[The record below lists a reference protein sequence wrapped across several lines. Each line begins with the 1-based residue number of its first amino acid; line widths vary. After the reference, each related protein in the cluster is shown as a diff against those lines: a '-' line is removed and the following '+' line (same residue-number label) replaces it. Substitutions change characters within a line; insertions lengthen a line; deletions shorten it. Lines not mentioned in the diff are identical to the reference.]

1 MANVTE
7 LVVYPTATPSTV
19 IVTGTSPYWQWFE
32 SVFWVIILVIILI
45 IVYVIIKEIRL
56 MSNTRRLAE
65 IDLEKEK
72 LSLMKAEMAQRGL
85 PFFRVSPE
93 KLEEI
98 RKLDEENVNLETDI
112 FAKHNVVDKRIQ
124 RLEDKVKISK
134 LDRLVERIKD
144 EEKKIG

>member
-1 MANVTE
+1 MADVVVVT
-7 LVVYPTATPSTV
+7 PTPTPIPV
-19 IVTGTSPYWQWFE
+19 TSPYWQWFE
-32 SVFWVIILVIILI
+32 SVFWIIILVIILI
-45 IVYVIIKEIRL
+45 ILYYIIKEIRL
-56 MSNTRRLAE
+56 MRNTSRLAE

-72 LSLMKAEMAQRGL
+72 LNLMKAEMAQRGL

-124 RLEDKVKISK
+124 RLEDKVTISK

-144 EEKKIG
+144 EEKKVW

>member
-1 MANVTE
+1 VATNVTE
-7 LVVYPTATPSTV
+7 TTVVVAS
-19 IVTGTSPYWQWFE
+19 TSPYWQWFE
-32 SVFWVIILVIILI
+32 SVFWIIILVIVLI
-45 IVYVIIKEIRL
+45 IIYLIIKEIRV
-56 MSNTRRLAE
+56 MRNTSRLAE

-72 LSLMKAEMAQRGL
+72 ISLMKAEMAQRGL
-85 PFFRVSPE
+85 PFFRVAPE

-98 RKLDEENVNLETDI
+98 RKLDEENVGLETDI
-112 FAKHNVVDKRIQ
+112 FAKHNIVDKRIQ

>member
-1 MANVTE
+1 MADVI
-7 LVVYPTATPSTV
+7 VVSPTPTATPTV
-19 IVTGTSPYWQWFE
+19 IVSTSPYWQWFQ
-32 SVFWVIILVIILI
+32 SIFWIIILVIILV
-45 IVYVIIKEIRL
+45 IVYYMIKEIRL
-56 MSNTRRLAE
+56 WSNTPKLANIE
-65 IDLEKEK
+65 LEKEK
-72 LSLMKAEMAQRGL
+72 INLMKAEMAQRGL

-98 RKLDEENVNLETDI
+98 RMLDEENTSLETDI

>member
-1 MANVTE
+1 MAEVIVVTPT
-7 LVVYPTATPSTV
+7 PTAT
-19 IVTGTSPYWQWFE
+19 IVQTTSPYWQWFE
-32 SVFWVIILVIILI
+32 SVFWIIILI
-45 IVYVIIKEIRL
+45 IVLIIVYLIIKEVRIMR
-56 MSNTRRLAE
+56 NTSKLAE

-72 LSLMKAEMAQRGL
+72 LNLMKTEMAQRGL
-85 PFFRVSPE
+85 PFFRVEPE

-98 RKLDEENVNLETDI
+98 RKLDEENVKLETDI
-112 FAKHNVVDKRIQ
+112 FAKHNVVDKRIT

>member
-1 MANVTE
+1 MADVT
-7 LVVYPTATPSTV
+7 VVTPTPTPTMVQS
-19 IVTGTSPYWQWFE
+19 TSPYWQWFE
-32 SVFWVIILVIILI
+32 SVFWIIVLVIILI
-45 IVYVIIKEIRL
+45 IAYYIIKEIRL
-56 MSNTRRLAE
+56 MRNTSRLAE

-72 LSLMKAEMAQRGL
+72 INLMKAEMAQRGL

-98 RKLDEENVNLETDI
+98 RKLDEENTSLETDI

-134 LDRLVERIKD
+134 LDQLVERIKD